1 MELSLI
7 QKIAVWVAPV
17 LFAITVHEVA
27 HGWVAKQLGDP
38 TAMMLGRLTLNPV
51 KHIDPVGT
59 VLVPSIALILAGF
72 VFGWAKPVP
81 VTWRNL
87 KHPKRDMALVA
98 LAGPAANLLMAVGWA
113 LVLRVSL
120 LYHESMAWI
129 AEPLIWM
136 GIAGVFVNCVLLLVN
151 LLPIPPL
158 DGGRILTGILPGRLA
173 YQVSRIEPFGIF
185 VVLALFMTG
194 VVNILVPTV
203 YLSAAL
209 AGLRVGAYIDFL
221 AVLMGGR

>member
-1 MELSLI
+1 
-7 QKIAVWVAPV
+7 
-17 LFAITVHEVA
+17 
-27 HGWVAKQLGDP
+27 
-38 TAMMLGRLTLNPV
+38 
-51 KHIDPVGT
+51 
-59 VLVPSIALILAGF
+59 
-72 VFGWAKPVP
+72 
-81 VTWRNL
+81 
-87 KHPKRDMALVA
+87 
-98 LAGPAANLLMAVGWA
+98 MAVGWA

-120 LYHESMAWI
+120 LYHESMAWT

-136 GIAGVFVNCVLLLVN
+136 SIAGVFVNCVLLLVN

-194 VVNILVPTV
+194 VVKILVPTV

-209 AGLRVGAYIDFL
+209 AGAPVGAFVGYL
-221 AVLMGGR
+221 STLMGGW